1 MRTKRVAMYYQ
12 CVVAGRRIKAPNGSS
27 FVLKGRSE
35 RLLYTG
41 CTMHLAHLIAVAL
54 STVRIRLRSKVCAMN
69 TITSWPGLYA
79 GHYTDG
85 VGSCVVNTRLWR

>member
-1 MRTKRVAMYYQ
+1 MCHQ
-12 CVVAGRRIKAPNGSS
+12 CVVAGRCIKAPNGSS

-54 STVRIRLRSKVCAMN
+54 STVRIRLRSSSHLSLCYEYDYKLARAD
-69 TITSWPGLYA
+69 T